1 MINMEQRSR
10 RSIHSGAIA
19 IISAAVLAG
28 GGAAWWLWHSHTPIA
43 QSPSIPSTIAQNSLR
58 PSPVQQT
65 AQSLNIYWLKDTGKH
80 LELVPK
86 QVKLHAAAQ
95 NTVLEAAFKQ
105 LLTGPEDPLVAS
117 TIPQGTALRSVKVQQ
132 DGIHVDL
139 SQAFTTGGGS
149 ASMTGRVAQVLYT
162 ATSLQPNAKV
172 WIAVEGKPL
181 NTLGGEGLELDQP
194 LTRQNFKQNF
204 TL

>member
-1 MINMEQRSR
+1 MEQRSR
-10 RSIHSGAIA
+10 RSIHSSVIA

-28 GGAAWWLWHSHTPIA
+28 SGAAWWLWHSHIPIA
-43 QSPSIPSTIAQNSLR
+43 QSPSTIPSTIAQNSLH

-65 AQSLNIYWLKDTGKH
+65 AQSVNIYWLKDTGKH

-86 QVKLHAAAQ
+86 PIKLDVAAS
-95 NTVLEAAFKQ
+95 NTVLETAFIQ
-105 LLTGPEDPLVAS
+105 LLAGPKDVSVSS
-117 TIPQGTALRSVKVQQ
+117 TIPQGTELRDVSVQQ
-132 DGIHVDL
+132 DGVHVNL

-149 ASMTGRVAQVLYT
+149 DSMTGRVAQVLYT

-181 NTLGGEGLELDQP
+181 ETLGGEGLELDQP
-194 LTRQNFKQNF
+194 LTRQNFKQDF

>member
-1 MINMEQRSR
+1 MEQRSR

-43 QSPSIPSTIAQNSLR
+43 QTPSTVAQNSLR
-58 PSPVQQT
+58 PSPLQQT
-65 AQSLNIYWLKDTGKH
+65 AQSVNIYWLKDTGKH

-86 QVKLHAAAQ
+86 QVKLHVAAP
-95 NTVLEAAFKQ
+95 NTILEAAFKQ
-105 LLTGPEDPLVAS
+105 LLTGPKDVSVAS
-117 TIPQGTALRSVKVQQ
+117 TIPKGTALRSVKVQQ
-132 DGIHVDL
+132 DGVHVDL

-194 LTRQNFKQNF
+194 LTRQNFQQNF